1 MSICCLPLDK
11 CNNPFQPKK
20 RWTGPYHGWDYSG
33 WQAADYYGWQQP
45 PSLGYGQLS
54 SHSQSSGYEQAAE
67 AYESKKQKKNPATV
81 PRKTYASAKLMPLLT
96 VS

>member
-1 MSICCLPLDK
+1 M
-11 CNNPFQPKK
+11 
-20 RWTGPYHGWDYSG
+20 
-33 WQAADYYGWQQP
+33 
-45 PSLGYGQLS
+45 S

-67 AYESKKQKKNPATV
+67 AYEFKKHKKNPATV